1 MNAAGLTAT
10 VLLAAWPAVVASQAA
25 PPPPIPDQH
34 GRERSLADQAGYPV
48 VALVVTVGRLRH
60 IRGWEVDLRRR
71 FGELRFVRAAH
82 VPEQQGTTRESVA
95 KALRGRVPDD
105 VPVMIDMHGAW
116 ASAYGL
122 DPREVNLLLFDRSGN
137 HVWSFR
143 GRRDG
148 RSVARVAAEIESR
161 LGLAPAR
168 AEGEP

>member
-1 MNAAGLTAT
+1 MNAVGLTAT
-10 VLLAAWPAVVASQAA
+10 VALAAWPAVAASQTA

-34 GRERSLADQAGYPV
+34 GREHSLADQAGQPV

-71 FGELRFVRAAH
+71 FSDLRFVRAAH
-82 VPEQQGTTRESVA
+82 VPQEQGTTRESVA

-122 DPREVNLLLFDRSGN
+122 DPREVNVLLFDRSGN
-137 HVWSFR
+137 RVWSFR

-161 LGLAPAR
+161 LGLAPAQ